1 MNWLL
6 KRTKGDAVIWAVV
19 ILLSIFGLMAVYSS
33 TGTLAYKNQGGNTEF
48 YLFKHLSFLT
58 FGLVLMYLSH
68 LVNFKYYSRISQILL
83 VMSFILLPYTLF
95 FGTEINYEKRWITL
109 PVLGFTFQTSDLAK
123 LALIMYVARFLSK
136 RQDDIKDFRKSFL
149 PVTITISIICA
160 LIMPANLSTAL
171 VLFAT
176 CLLLM
181 FIGRIAF
188 KHIMLVVGSGILA
201 ATVLIVMALTLP
213 DEALSKIARLST
225 WKARVE
231 RFVDSRNG
239 EEIDEREAL
248 KNDYHVVQAKIA
260 IASGGLFGKGPG
272 NSTQRNFV
280 PHPYSDTVFAIIIE
294 EYGLVGASFL
304 IMLYLVLLFRCVRIV
319 IRSPRAFGAL
329 LAVGLSFSLVIQAF
343 INMGVA
349 VNIFPVTGLPLPL
362 VSMGGTSLMFTSLAF
377 GIILSVSRDIEEQE
391 NPEQQEEGGQ
401 VETA

>member
-33 TGTLAYKNQGGNTEF
+33 TGTLAYRNQGGNTEF

-149 PVTITISIICA
+149 PVTATIAGICA

>member
-1 MNWLL
+1 MNWIL
-6 KRTKGDAVIWAVV
+6 KKTKGDAVIWAVV
-19 ILLSIFGLMAVYSS
+19 ILLSIFGLLAVYSS
-33 TGTLAYKNQGGNTEF
+33 TGTLAYKKQGGNTEF

-58 FGLVLMYLSH
+58 FGLILMYLSH

-83 VMSFILLPYTLF
+83 ILSFVLLPYTLF
-95 FGTEINYEKRWITL
+95 FGTDINDARRWITL
-109 PVLGFTFQTSDLAK
+109 PVIGFTFQTSDLAK

-136 RQDDIKDFRKSFL
+136 RQDEIKDFKKSFL
-149 PVTITISIICA
+149 PVTITIALICA

-188 KHIMLVVGSGILA
+188 KHILLVVGSGALA

-213 DEALSKIARLST
+213 DDALSKIARLKT
-225 WKARVE
+225 WKHRIEHFAAR
-231 RFVDSRNG
+231 DNG
-239 EEIDEREAL
+239 PVDEREAL
-248 KNDYHVVQAKIA
+248 QTDYQVVQAKIA
-260 IASGGLFGKGPG
+260 IASGGLIGKGPG
-272 NSTQRNFV
+272 NSTQRNFL
-280 PHPYSDTVFAIIIE
+280 PHPYSDFVFAIILE
-294 EYGLVGASFL
+294 EYGLIGASFL
-304 IMLYLVLLFRCVRIV
+304 ILLYLVLLFRCIRIV

-362 VSMGGTSLMFTSLAF
+362 VSMGGTSLIFTSMAF
-377 GIILSVSRDIEEQE
+377 GIILSVSRDVEEKE
-391 NPEQQEEGGQ
+391 SSEKQEEGGE
-401 VETA
+401 VATA